1 MDKTG
6 ACTANVAAQ
15 QVDRH
20 LLVVGAE
27 GRQDANVVLIRL
39 DSTQVMEAFDPALE
53 DEAIEDAA

>member
-1 MDKTG
+1 MDEAS

-15 QVDRH
+15 QVDRR